1 VTRTVTNVGLI
12 KLKYRV
18 SVDEPPGVDVSVS
31 PSTITVQPGQTATY
45 QVTFTATSAAV
56 SEQWAFGS
64 LTWKSLLHRVRS
76 PIAVR
81 PVRFLAPDEV
91 RAAGTDGEV
100 SFDVKF
106 GYTGDYEV
114 NVDGLTAGGAQ
125 SNSIGDGEAQDH
137 YFIVPPGTTL
147 ARFSLFDEDTGTGA
161 GTDDFDIQVFGPD
174 VAGYPFLGQ
183 SAGPTSEEEFNIVNP
198 EPGEYAVFVVDFA
211 TAPGPT
217 SYTLF
222 NFNLDGSDAGNTTVT
237 TPPAVSGSTGTVT
250 VEWSGLSPATR
261 HLGILEHSDGVETLA
276 ETELLINTQ

>member
-1 VTRTVTNVGLI
+1 
-12 KLKYRV
+12 
-18 SVDEPPGVDVSVS
+18 
-31 PSTITVQPGQTATY
+31 
-45 QVTFTATSAAV
+45 
-56 SEQWAFGS
+56 
-64 LTWKSLLHRVRS
+64 VRS

-81 PVRFLAPDEV
+81 PVLFVAPDEV

-125 SNSIGDGEAQDH
+125 PGSVTDGGANLHFFD
-137 YFIVPPGTTL
+137 VPPGTTL
-147 ARFSLFDEDTGTGA
+147 LRISLFDEDTGTGA
-161 GTDDFDIQVFGPD
+161 GTDDLDVQVFGPAS
-174 VAGYPFLGQ
+174 AGYPFIGQ
-183 SAGPTSEEEFNIVNP
+183 SAGPTSEEEFNIPNP
-198 EPGEYAVFVVDFA
+198 VAGDDEYAAFVVDFA
-211 TAPGPT
+211 SDPGPT
-217 SYTLF
+217 PYTLF
-222 NFNLDGSDAGNTTVT
+222 DFNMDGSDAGNTTVT